1 MVTLKDNRNRKEAS
15 ALKETNKQIARQK
28 TLGLLYFILLLPV
41 LVYSSH
47 VVLHAGFCDKIL
59 RAFVGRTPGDQSR

>member
-1 MVTLKDNRNRKEAS
+1 MVT
-15 ALKETNKQIARQK
+15 
-28 TLGLLYFILLLPV
+28 FILLLPV

-59 RAFVGRTPGDQSR
+59 RAFVGRTQVWFFPTVMERMSGELMRSAKALVAVLTGERFLK